1 MMVVFFIIGREYKI
15 LMNTKRDPEI
25 IKYLSKSFKDKGDT
39 LVVIPARSGSKRFID
54 KNIYPIDGLPMMIR
68 ASNAALNM
76 SAKPRVIISVDTLRY
91 ASICEEHNV
100 EHLIRKP
107 YLGCDSA
114 PKQAVIVDT
123 CLNLYENEGYL
134 PNYVISLQA
143 NSPDITTS
151 ILNKIFAHH
160 TSIGDEVYRE
170 TVTINENGDQNG
182 AVRIMNIATVF
193 QNSLSTYLTTFKIN
207 LRDVHLKSDV

>member
-1 MMVVFFIIGREYKI
+1 
-15 LMNTKRDPEI
+15 MNTKRDPEI
-25 IKYLSKSFKDKGDT
+25 IKYLFESDSGNT

-54 KNIYPIDGLPMMIR
+54 KNIYLIDGLPMMINS
-68 ASNAALNM
+68 ANAALNM
-76 SAKPRVIISVDTLRY
+76 KVNPRVIISVDSLRY
-91 ASICEEHNV
+91 ASICEKFNIEY
-100 EHLIRKP
+100 LMRKP

-114 PKQAVIVDT
+114 PKQEVITDA
-123 CLNLYENEGYL
+123 CLNLYANEGYL

-143 NSPDITTS
+143 NSPDITTNM
-151 ILNKIFAHH
+151 LNEIYSHH
-160 TSIGDEVYRE
+160 TLIEDVVYRE

-207 LRDVHLKSDV
+207 LRDVHLKSDI

>member
-1 MMVVFFIIGREYKI
+1 MCDFNLYFFLTKLAVIVLLASIITVIVCSDPLAPVQSLKIYSEFAFAVILTDVPSLYSPLSGDIVPPSTGLTDVVK
-15 LMNTKRDPEI
+15 L
-25 IKYLSKSFKDKGDT
+25 YL
-39 LVVIPARSGSKRFID
+39 I
-54 KNIYPIDGLPMMIR
+54 
-68 ASNAALNM
+68 
-76 SAKPRVIISVDTLRY
+76 IISDDSLRY
-91 ASICEEHNV
+91 ASICEYHNV
-100 EHLIRKP
+100 DHLIRKP

-170 TVTINENGDQNG
+170 TVSINENGDQNG